1 MSTSRPTTAQRSA
14 ELRAAAQAR
23 MQQKRQRPLPGWLT
37 APGRRRALALV
48 PAIIFTVGVV
58 AAVLADTLGLLLMML
73 VAVLGM
79 AGVLVL
85 RRATQMLD
93 AAPEVLLDEREISQR
108 DRGYRDAFHLTL
120 AFLFVLWVLAIADG
134 VATKTGTTGLFD
146 GDGWIYLTLASFFTI
161 STLPAAALTWRW
173 QAPLDDQDD

>member
-1 MSTSRPTTAQRSA
+1 MNTSRPTRAQRSA
-14 ELRAAAQAR
+14 ELRAGVQVH
-23 MQQKRQRPLPGWLT
+23 MQQQRQRPLPGWLA

-48 PAIIFTVGVV
+48 PAVIFSVGVV

-93 AAPEVLLDEREISQR
+93 AAPEGLLDEREISQR

-120 AFLFVLWVLAIADG
+120 ALLFVLWVLAVADG
-134 VATKTGTTGLFD
+134 FLAKIGTTALLE
-146 GDGWIYLTLASFFTI
+146 GDGWIYLILASFFTI
-161 STLPAAALTWRW
+161 FTLPAAALTWRW
-173 QAPLDDQDD
+173 QAPLDDQDG